1 MEFEFEEKE
10 TYTLEDVQAIVEG
23 FKTAVEETI
32 TTKDETI
39 VGLNEKVE
47 GVEELDKR
55 NKELSQENLALKNG
69 IDVDVLEFVVDEDLE
84 KMQEKIDKFQE
95 LTKEK
100 EIDNSF
106 KPEAKRNDDQ
116 YEKAIKDGDIEGSLK
131 YKFQKLF
138 Q

>member
-1 MEFEFEEKE
+1 MEFEFKEKE
-10 TYTLEDVQAIVEG
+10 TYTLEEVQAIVEG

-32 TTKDETI
+32 KSKDETI
-39 VGLNEKVE
+39 VELNEKIE
-47 GVEELDKR
+47 GVEELTQS
-55 NKELSQENLALKNG
+55 NQELSQKNLALKNG
-69 IDVDVLEFVVDEDLE
+69 IGEDVLEFVVDEDLE
-84 KMQEKIDKFQE
+84 KMQEKIDKFKE

-100 EIDNSF
+100 EIDESF
-106 KPEAKRNDDQ
+106 KPAPKRNDDQ

>member
-10 TYTLEDVQAIVEG
+10 TYTLEEVQAIVEG

-32 TTKDETI
+32 TTKDTTI
-39 VGLNEKVE
+39 QELNEKVE
-47 GVEELDKR
+47 GVEELQKNNYDLQVK
-55 NKELSQENLALKNG
+55 NLAIKNG
-69 IDVDVLEFVVDEDLE
+69 LDEDMLDLIYDEDIE
-84 KMQEKIDKFQE
+84 KVESKIEKIKSI
-95 LTKEK
+95 TKEK
-100 EIDNSF
+100 EIDESF
-106 KPEAKRNDDQ
+106 KPEKKRNDDQ

>member
-10 TYTLEDVQAIVEG
+10 TYTLEEVKELVEG

-32 TTKDETI
+32 TTKDTTI
-39 VGLNEKVE
+39 QELNEKVE
-47 GVEELDKR
+47 GVEELQKNNYDLQVK
-55 NKELSQENLALKNG
+55 NLAIKNG
-69 IDVDVLEFVVDEDLE
+69 LDEDMLDLIYDEDIE
-84 KMQEKIDKFQE
+84 KVESKIEKIKSI
-95 LTKEK
+95 TKEK
-100 EIDNSF
+100 EIDESF
-106 KPEAKRNDDQ
+106 KPEKKRNDDQ